1 MDKTEFHK
9 LFPLIKNESQAARA
23 YRLLELRIVSLDLAP
38 GQAITESELCAYLD
52 LGRTPVREALQRL
65 AQEWLIKILPRRGM
79 IVSEVDLQ
87 CQMRLIEARRAM
99 ESSLIRSAT
108 RKASKDERARFQ
120 TLAEQFRQAAH
131 SRDELALSETDSAF
145 NQLVFEVAANEFLV
159 SALQR
164 MHALSRRFWK
174 IQSQFE
180 DILHVTAMTHADLAE
195 AIASGDAE
203 AAVSATEK
211 LLDNVE
217 AYTRAALDRS

>member
-1 MDKTEFHK
+1 MDKTEFSK
-9 LFPLIKNESQAARA
+9 LFPIIKNESQAARA
-23 YRLLELRIVSLDLAP
+23 YRLLELRIVSLDLKP
-38 GQAITESELCAYLD
+38 GQAITESELCDYLD

-65 AQEWLIKILPRRGM
+65 AQEWLVKVLPRRGM

-99 ESSLIRSAT
+99 EGSLIRIAT
-108 RKASKDERARFQ
+108 RKASKGQR
-120 TLAEQFRQAAH
+120 EQFRTLAAGFLEAADKA
-131 SRDELALSETDSAF
+131 DEFILSETDSDF
-145 NQLVFEVAANEFLV
+145 NQLVFEVAGNEFLV

-180 DILHVTAMTHADLAE
+180 DILHVTAMTHADLAD

-203 AAVSATEK
+203 AAVAATEK

>member
-1 MDKTEFHK
+1 MNKTEFSK
-9 LFPLIKNESQAARA
+9 LFPIIKNESQAARA
-23 YRLLELRIVSLDLAP
+23 YRLLELRIVSLDLKP
-38 GQAITESELCAYLD
+38 GQAITESELCDYLD

-65 AQEWLIKILPRRGM
+65 AQEWLIKVLPRRGM

-99 ESSLIRSAT
+99 EGSLIRIAT
-108 RKASKDERARFQ
+108 RKASKTERAHFR
-120 TLAEQFRQAAH
+120 TLAEGFRQAADKA
-131 SRDELALSETDSAF
+131 DEFMLSATDSAF
-145 NQLVFEVAANEFLV
+145 NQLVFEVAGNEFLV

-180 DILHVTAMTHADLAE
+180 DILHVTAMTHADLAD

-203 AAVSATEK
+203 DAIIATEK
-211 LLDNVE
+211 LLDNIE